1 MIWQTRYMGQTPGD
15 DKNQPSLELPSL
27 SLPGLGR
34 RKKKRQGKEPETSTA
49 DAPIESSE
57 QATTETREAESPP
70 VVAEHPHE
78 QPTTEIPAPAARR
91 RAKRERSGS
100 SKPSVPGRIA
110 AGLTGLLVGAA
121 GGAATYGAMAGCE
134 AVRGVSTC
142 GGAPGFF
149 ILVAILVLMVLL
161 GAAILKMFG
170 VSDPGSTSFLA
181 VGIVAVV
188 VMLTL
193 LDVIFSPWMFAVVP
207 LLSAASYL
215 LAHWVTTRFDDETAA
230 RQDWS

>member
-1 MIWQTRYMGQTPGD
+1 
-15 DKNQPSLELPSL
+15 
-27 SLPGLGR
+27 
-34 RKKKRQGKEPETSTA
+34 KKRQGKEPETSTA
-49 DAPIESSE
+49 DAPTESSH
-57 QATTETREAESPP
+57 QTTTEASAPESPP
-70 VVAEHPHE
+70 AVAEHPHE
-78 QPTTEIPAPAARR
+78 QPTAEIPAPAARR
-91 RAKRERSGS
+91 RAKRERSGPS
-100 SKPSVPGRIA
+100 MPSVPGRIA

-161 GAAILKMFG
+161 GAAILKTFG

>member
-1 MIWQTRYMGQTPGD
+1 MGQTPGD

-34 RKKKRQGKEPETSTA
+34 RKKKRQGKEPETGTA

-57 QATTETREAESPP
+57 QTTTG
-70 VVAEHPHE
+70 E
-78 QPTTEIPAPAARR
+78 QPTAEIPAPAARR
-91 RAKRERSGS
+91 RAKRERSGPS
-100 SKPSVPGRIA
+100 MPSVPGRIA

-149 ILVAILVLMVLL
+149 ILVAILVLMILL
-161 GAAILKMFG
+161 GAAILRMFG
-170 VSDPGSTSFLA
+170 VSAPGSTSFLA

-193 LDVIFSPWMFAVVP
+193 LDVIFSPWMFVVVP
-207 LLSAASYL
+207 LLSAGSYL
-215 LAHWVTTRFDDETAA
+215 LAHWVTTRFDDESAA
-230 RQDWS
+230 RQDWR

>member
-1 MIWQTRYMGQTPGD
+1 MGQTPGD

-34 RKKKRQGKEPETSTA
+34 RKKKRQAKEPETSTSG
-49 DAPIESSE
+49 APIESSE
-57 QATTETREAESPP
+57 QTTTETPAAESPP
-70 VVAEHPHE
+70 VVAE
-78 QPTTEIPAPAARR
+78 QPREEPTAEIPVAAMRR
-91 RAKRERSGS
+91 RAKRERSRPS
-100 SKPSVPGRIA
+100 MPSVPGRLA
-110 AGLTGLLVGAA
+110 AGLTGLLVGAV

-149 ILVAILVLMVLL
+149 ILVAILVVMVLL
-161 GAAILKMFG
+161 GAAILRLFG
-170 VSDPGSTSFLA
+170 VSAPGSTSFLA

-193 LDVIFSPWMFAVVP
+193 LDVIFSPWMFVVVP
-207 LLSAASYL
+207 LLSAGSYL
-215 LAHWVTTRFDDETAA
+215 LAHWVTTRFDGETTS

>member
-1 MIWQTRYMGQTPGD
+1 P
-15 DKNQPSLELPSL
+15 
-27 SLPGLGR
+27 
-34 RKKKRQGKEPETSTA
+34 TA
-49 DAPIESSE
+49 
-57 QATTETREAESPP
+57 
-70 VVAEHPHE
+70 
-78 QPTTEIPAPAARR
+78 EIPAPAARR
-91 RAKRERSGS
+91 RAKGERSGPS
-100 SKPSVPGRIA
+100 MPSVPGRMA
-110 AGLTGLLVGAA
+110 AGLTGLLVGAT

-161 GAAILKMFG
+161 GAAILRMFG
-170 VSDPGSTSFLA
+170 VSAPGSTSFLA

-193 LDVIFSPWMFAVVP
+193 LDVIFSPWMFVVVP
-207 LLSAASYL
+207 LLSAGSYL

-230 RQDWS
+230 RQDWR

>member
-1 MIWQTRYMGQTPGD
+1 MGQTPGD

-34 RKKKRQGKEPETSTA
+34 RKKKRQGKEPETGTA
-49 DAPIESSE
+49 DAPIESSD
-57 QATTETREAESPP
+57 QATTEAREAESPP

-78 QPTTEIPAPAARR
+78 QPTAEVPVPAARR
-91 RAKRERSGS
+91 RAKRERSGPS
-100 SKPSVPGRIA
+100 MPSVPGRIA

-161 GAAILKMFG
+161 GAAILRMFG
-170 VSDPGSTSFLA
+170 VSASGSTSFLA

-193 LDVIFSPWMFAVVP
+193 LDVIFSPWMFVVVP
-207 LLSAASYL
+207 LLSAGSYL

-230 RQDWS
+230 RQDWR

>member
-1 MIWQTRYMGQTPGD
+1 MGQTPGD

-34 RKKKRQGKEPETSTA
+34 RKKKRQGKEPETGTA
-49 DAPIESSE
+49 DAP
-57 QATTETREAESPP
+57 TETFAPESPP
-70 VVAEHPHE
+70 VVAEHPLE
-78 QPTTEIPAPAARR
+78 EPTAEIPAPAARR
-91 RAKRERSGS
+91 RAKRERSGPS
-100 SKPSVPGRIA
+100 MPSVPGRIA

-161 GAAILKMFG
+161 GAAILRMFG
-170 VSDPGSTSFLA
+170 VSAPGSTSFLA

-193 LDVIFSPWMFAVVP
+193 LDVIFSPWMFVVVP
-207 LLSAASYL
+207 LLSAGSYL

-230 RQDWS
+230 RQDWR